1 MYSSTSGNCCG
12 EDPVEE
18 LLPVVVE
25 TTPTREP
32 LMMLTE
38 SVEVAEIAAE
48 FGGSRWDRKLPPP
61 APARVAADDGAIV
74 VSTPAV
80 AEAEPAMRCCHA
92 AAQMSSRK
100 RRRMAP
106 VAKPVGSGMGC
117 IDGQAGIQGPVR
129 EPVGVALG
137 GRGAFHFQCIPTRF
151 LRGRH
156 TCVVTASVS
165 SCSDRGSLYADHSR
179 YRYTGVIAV
188 VSWEF
193 PAFSKT

>member
-1 MYSSTSGNCCG
+1 MLRESRLYGTLVSLYSSTSGNCCG

-80 AEAEPAMRCCHA
+80 AEAEPAMRCCL
-92 AAQMSSRK
+92 
-100 RRRMAP
+100 
-106 VAKPVGSGMGC
+106 AKPVGSGMGC